1 MYALIKKS
9 IVIYRKKR
17 YSKAMK
23 RKNQT
28 SHNVGKIHNESPLG
42 KHSYAGKSSKVR
54 ADQLLFEQGLAESRE
69 QAKRFIMARQ
79 VFVGDPGVAVD
90 KPGQAFAPDTV
101 FKITGQERYASRGA
115 YKLLTGLEY
124 FSLDVTDFICL
135 DAGASTGGFTDCL
148 LQHGAAKVYAVDVG
162 HGQLH
167 EKLRQDARVINLE
180 KTNLRVA
187 EPSLIPEMVDMV
199 VADVSFISL
208 TMVLPSCMPWLKVG
222 GKIMALIKPQFEV
235 GVGQTDKGIVRDEAV
250 RQGAIDKVVAFCQEE
265 LCLHFEGIVPSAI
278 LGPKGNQ
285 EYLAL
290 FTRQA

>member
-1 MYALIKKS
+1 
-9 IVIYRKKR
+9 
-17 YSKAMK
+17 MK
-23 RKNQT
+23 RKKQT
-28 SHNVGKIHNESPLG
+28 SHSEGNIHNASALG
-42 KHSYAGKSSKVR
+42 KNSYAGKSSKVR
-54 ADQLLFEQGLAESRE
+54 ADQLLFDQGLAESRE
-69 QAKRFIMARQ
+69 QAKHFIMARQ
-79 VFVGDPGVAVD
+79 VFVGDPPVPVD
-90 KPGQAFAPDTV
+90 KPGQPFALGTV
-101 FKITGQERYASRGA
+101 LSLTGQERFASRGA
-115 YKLLTGLEY
+115 YKLLTGLEH

-235 GVGQTDKGIVRDEAV
+235 GVGQTDKGIVRDEAI
-250 RQGAIDKVVAFCQEE
+250 RQGAIDKVVSFCESE
-265 LCLHFEGIVPSAI
+265 LALTFEGIVPSAI

-290 FTRQA
+290 FIRKM